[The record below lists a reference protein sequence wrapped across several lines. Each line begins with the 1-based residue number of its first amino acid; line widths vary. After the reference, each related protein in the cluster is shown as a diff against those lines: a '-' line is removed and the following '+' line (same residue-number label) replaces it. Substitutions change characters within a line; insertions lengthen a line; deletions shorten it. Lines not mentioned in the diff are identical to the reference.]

1 MAQGL
6 EVGQRVNSG
15 FIVSALYELFL
26 GHRWLDVTQVLEH
39 FKEIRAK
46 FEIQNLAC
54 WGLSLVAL
62 VFRTQTEFL
71 VTLVSLSK

>member
-1 MAQGL
+1 MARQGL

-15 FIVSALYELFL
+15 FIESALYELFL

-46 FEIQNLAC
+46 FEIQNLTC
-54 WGLSLVAL
+54 
-62 VFRTQTEFL
+62 
-71 VTLVSLSK
+71 